1 MRNVRKVI
9 GAVVLVAAVGSAV
22 ATASA
27 GTAAGL
33 VIVQSAYSV
42 DETANRLQSALQAGG
57 LMVVARVDHA
67 ANAQRVGKALRP
79 TQLLIFGNPQ
89 VGTELLQAVQTVGID
104 LPQKLLVWED
114 EAGQVH
120 VAYNDPGYLAQR
132 HGIVGEDQT
141 LTMIAGALNRL
152 VTGATTR
159 S

>member
-1 MRNVRKVI
+1 VRNVWMVLAMIALVGVI
-9 GAVVLVAAVGSAV
+9 GSTV
-22 ATASA
+22 ATARA
-27 GTAAGL
+27 GTVSGL

-42 DETANRLQSALQAGG
+42 DETANRLQGALQAGG

-67 ANAQRVGKALRP
+67 ANAQRVGKVLRP

-89 VGTELLQAVQTVGID
+89 AGTELLQAVQTVGID

-141 LTMIAGALNRL
+141 LMMIGNALSRL
-152 VTGATTR
+152 VMGATTR
-159 S
+159 G